1 MPRWLKITGIGCG
14 GLLSLIIV
22 IPLLGFLF
30 SNSFWVF
37 VLSLI
42 ALLVVAG
49 VAGNNEQEQ
58 DTQPGGFSTAL
69 GGVFLVAVLVFG
81 VTATGKAVVR
91 AVSSDAEPVA
101 ETATTPAEATAPE
114 TTREETTTAPP
125 KTQPEEAGE
134 DEDLGENSEEED
146 QDRRAQQ
153 NRDQPEQAAAPL
165 EPEPEQEPEPAPEPE
180 PEPTPADTLAQ
191 FGTVVSV
198 SRVVDGD
205 TIEVSPSIDGIADVR
220 LIGVDTPETSGGT
233 EPYGAEASAFTE
245 SALAGQQVALEFDV
259 ERVDPYGRILAYVW
273 LSDGSMF
280 NETLVREGYAQ
291 VATFPPNVKYTDRFL
306 DAQEEARIAGRGL
319 WGLPPDELCQLA
331 DRGNGIG
338 GGCEIEPTPEPEP
351 ATPAPAPG
359 GADLDCSDFATQEEA
374 QAVLNADPSDPN
386 GLDAE
391 GDGIACETLPSGG
404 VAVPA
409 PELAPE
415 PAPAP
420 GGLAPSPTA
429 PDVDCSDFPAMGNPQ
444 DWLFPGDPHRLDGDN
459 DGVACEPY

>member
-1 MPRWLKITGIGCG
+1 MPEFIRRLVGWFLARPTGQK
-14 GLLSLIIV
+14 
-22 IPLLGFLF
+22 
-30 SNSFWVF
+30 
-37 VLSLI
+37 
-42 ALLVVAG
+42 ALLVIGVLVLLAFVSPVTVLLAVAVLLASLGILGLRVIRRRPLRGPVIIAG
-49 VAGNNEQEQ
+49 V
-58 DTQPGGFSTAL
+58 S
-69 GGVFLVAVLVFG
+69 LVAVLLFSGISEAIYGGDTTQEAADV
-81 VTATGKAVVR
+81 
-91 AVSSDAEPVA
+91 
-101 ETATTPAEATAPE
+101 ETI
-114 TTREETTTAPP
+114 EETTEETIEE
-125 KTQPEEAGE
+125 TTEETIEETIEQDPE
-134 DEDLGENSEEED
+134 
-146 QDRRAQQ
+146 
-153 NRDQPEQAAAPL
+153 PEPVE
-165 EPEPEQEPEPAPEPE
+165 EPEPEPESQSEPEPEPVRE

-191 FGTVVSV
+191 LGTVVSV

-205 TIEVSPSIDGIADVR
+205 TIEVSPSIDDIADVR

-259 ERVDPYGRILAYVW
+259 ERIDPYGRVLAYVW
-273 LSDGSMF
+273 LPDGSMF

-306 DAQEEARIAGRGL
+306 DAQEEARIARRGL

-338 GGCEIEPTPEPEP
+338 GGCEIEPTPEP

-386 GLDAE
+386 RLDAE
-391 GDGIACETLPSGG
+391 GDGIACETLPSGV
-404 VAVPA
+404 VAVPV
-409 PELAPE
+409 PEPAPE
-415 PAPAP
+415 PAPMP
-420 GGLAPSPTA
+420 SGVTPSPTA

-459 DGVACEPY
+459 DGLACEPY